1 MGIRSFLAF
10 ELPVEIREQ
19 IRIISEELKKIALPV
34 RWVKPN
40 NIHLTILFLGSVDED
55 IIGDIEEKVN
65 VAVRGFSA
73 FRIRLNAV
81 GAFPHWRRPRV
92 IWIGLNGDIAGLSDL
107 RNELQEE
114 LKLLGFKPEKR
125 PFRAHLT
132 LGRFK
137 GPIDRDEN
145 MKWIIDRYHDITGD
159 LFQLNELIL
168 YKSVLRPDGPVYT
181 KMSTWPLRAAD

>member
-1 MGIRSFLAF
+1 M
-10 ELPVEIREQ
+10 
-19 IRIISEELKKIALPV
+19 
-34 RWVKPN
+34 
-40 NIHLTILFLGSVDED
+40 
-55 IIGDIEEKVN
+55 
-65 VAVRGFSA
+65 
-73 FRIRLNAV
+73 
-81 GAFPHWRRPRV
+81 
-92 IWIGLNGDIAGLSDL
+92 SDL
-107 RNELQEE
+107 RNVLQEE